1 MQASSAHQTC
11 DLLIRHAL
19 ILTVDATDAVIEDGA
34 IAIDDGL
41 IVAVGP
47 DRELQARYDARRII
61 DAQGAAVHPGFID
74 AHVHVSQYTSRS
86 VLARMQGTSASM
98 GDWKSVLT
106 AEDEAASAA
115 LAALDYLKSGYTGFV
130 DPGTIFEPDAVA
142 HVAEQIGIRMWL
154 TDPYVADLAPALAR
168 RYPEFA
174 NEAFLARW
182 PQNRDQALRRMGSQ
196 LFRNRKHRARV
207 RSFIGLYGEG
217 TDSQELLRAALEIAS
232 RNGVRVQK
240 HLGYSPVT
248 YREEEALIG
257 RGVLEH
263 LRDEGL
269 LAGHVTFIHMN
280 VVHPSDVAL
289 LSSHGVRVVW
299 CPYGQLQMVGR
310 SSAEGRMAELF
321 RAGVAVGIGSDI
333 ARATHVHALGTV
345 AAVAAA
351 ATGNPLSGREILRM
365 RTVGSAA
372 TIGAES
378 SVGSIEVGKCADIV
392 VRKPQA
398 SESIGLDPAL
408 ELGVLS
414 GADSVATVIVDGRI
428 VYEGGHVLTA
438 DEGAIV
444 ANARGSARSLLSRV
458 LPGQV
463 R

>member
-1 MQASSAHQTC
+1 
-11 DLLIRHAL
+11 
-19 ILTVDATDAVIEDGA
+19 
-34 IAIDDGL
+34 
-41 IVAVGP
+41 
-47 DRELQARYDARRII
+47 
-61 DAQGAAVHPGFID
+61 
-74 AHVHVSQYTSRS
+74 
-86 VLARMQGTSASM
+86 
-98 GDWKSVLT
+98 
-106 AEDEAASAA
+106 
-115 LAALDYLKSGYTGFV
+115 
-130 DPGTIFEPDAVA
+130 
-142 HVAEQIGIRMWL
+142 
-154 TDPYVADLAPALAR
+154 
-168 RYPEFA
+168 
-174 NEAFLARW
+174 
-182 PQNRDQALRRMGSQ
+182 
-196 LFRNRKHRARV
+196 
-207 RSFIGLYGEG
+207 
-217 TDSQELLRAALEIAS
+217 
-232 RNGVRVQK
+232 
-240 HLGYSPVT
+240 
-248 YREEEALIG
+248 
-257 RGVLEH
+257 
-263 LRDEGL
+263 
-269 LAGHVTFIHMN
+269 
-280 VVHPSDVAL
+280 
-289 LSSHGVRVVW
+289 
-299 CPYGQLQMVGR
+299 
-310 SSAEGRMAELF
+310 MAELF